1 MRIHKILNNNA
12 IIFLNKTGHEQIAMG
27 AGIAYKRKAG
37 EKVEEALIDKV
48 FSIDDESNKML
59 KTLLS
64 DIPIE
69 YFSITEEIVQYAK
82 RHTNKALSDTV
93 YIALIDHIYTSV
105 KRHCDGI
112 TLPNPMIWDIRR
124 FYPDELEVGKY
135 ALAIIKNK
143 KNIQL
148 SDDEAGF
155 VALHIVNAQTDNKSI
170 DEIYELTRI
179 MQEISNIVKYHFHIE
194 FDESSVYFYRFVT
207 HLRFFVQRLLSNKR
221 IENQE
226 NELLDLIKGKYQNA
240 YSCVCKIEEFVKK
253 QYHYCISD
261 EEKLY
266 LTIHI
271 ERLIYK
277 TNH

>member
-240 YSCVCKIEEFVKK
+240 YSCVCKIEKFVKK